1 MSGRFLRLFHQQR
14 LELYAAQRAV
24 ECIGQQTEV
33 ADERGRLSDRVVL
46 REGDEPAVT
55 HAEMLTDMKILDA
68 VFESDRTGNAVS
80 L

>member
-1 MSGRFLRLFHQQR
+1 MAKSENQKLKL
-14 LELYAAQRAV
+14 L
-24 ECIGQQTEV
+24 
-33 ADERGRLSDRVVL
+33 L